1 MTVRSVTKE
10 NLELVTKT
18 KILDEDNRNYK
29 EQLRVVNEKYAPLF
43 LKHKALMPRIQ
54 RPGGHA
60 I

>member
-43 LKHKALMPRIQ
+43 SCTYL
-54 RPGGHA
+54 
-60 I
+60 